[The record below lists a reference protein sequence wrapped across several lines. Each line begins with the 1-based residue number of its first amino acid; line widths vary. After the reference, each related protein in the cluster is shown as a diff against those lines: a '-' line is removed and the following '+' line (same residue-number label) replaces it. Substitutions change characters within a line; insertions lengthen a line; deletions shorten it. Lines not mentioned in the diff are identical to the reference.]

1 MGSADGKE
9 RFCAGNKCSFLVFL
23 ITLLGIVAVVCVTFL
38 SPDVRSPVKPREQI
52 DDLKWW
58 QKAIIYQIYP
68 RSFQDTNG
76 DGTGDIPGMSFL
88 LYFLYSYSI
97 DKT

>member
-1 MGSADGKE
+1 MESTGKKE
-9 RFCAGNKCSFLVFL
+9 RFCTGNKCSVVTCVL
-23 ITLLGIVAVVCVTFL
+23 TLLGIVAVVCVTFL
-38 SPDVRSPVKPREQI
+38 SPDVRSPVKPREET

-76 DGTGDIPGMSFL
+76 DGTGDIPGMSLF
-88 LYFLYSYSI
+88 
-97 DKT
+97 